1 MLDTK
6 QNDYYFEH
14 DVSLGLRRD
23 SHGGVLLVVH
33 GYVMKH
39 RWIEVENHPT
49 PRLQLCVLGG
59 LYFYGQSL
67 YELVIQKST
76 RQCRE

>member
-1 MLDTK
+1 MK
-6 QNDYYFEH
+6 
-14 DVSLGLRRD
+14 LGLWRD
-23 SHGGVLLVVH
+23 SHGGALLVVH
-33 GYVMKH
+33 VYVGKH
-39 RWIEVENHPT
+39 GWNEVENHPT
-49 PRLQLCVLGG
+49 PGLQLCVLGE